1 MGAQGCL
8 WLDSVYSLHMAG
20 KIASVDASIFSRD
33 VPSRVV
39 LDALKPCTDAA
50 FRTALGDY
58 PKPCRFRLFG
68 SVNGI

>member
-1 MGAQGCL
+1 
-8 WLDSVYSLHMAG
+8 MAG
-20 KIASVDASIFSRD
+20 KIASVDASIFSRG